1 MSFMTKLNIE
11 KRVWLLSTIFM
22 SFFLA
27 LLIYDTFEYK
37 HNLQLGKVGKL
48 ASVIDIAESII
59 DSQYQR
65 YKNGEISELEAQEQ
79 SKRLIAQM
87 RYEGQEYIWIHDID
101 NTMVM
106 HPINS
111 SLIGNNVASTQD
123 AKGKFLFVEMTK
135 VASKPGGGEVD
146 YYWPKPGSDKA
157 EPKMSFVKKIKYWGW
172 ILGSGVYIDDIESEF
187 SQSVMSKLFV
197 LALIS
202 AVCLVFVFKIIAS
215 IVRPIKATTKA
226 MNNIAS
232 GDGDLTQRLKSQG
245 DDELALLSKAFNTF
259 TENVQGVVKH
269 MSENGAQVAAQ
280 TQSLEQTCEH
290 SSNAMRQNRQETEQV
305 ATAVY
310 QMSATIS
317 EVAQNASETSNSVNL
332 VKGKAQKAQQVV
344 EQSIDSISSLAD
356 SVNKASQT
364 ISQLATETE
373 NIGSILDVIRGIAEQ
388 TNLLALNAAIEAARA
403 GEQGRGFAVVADEVR
418 SLAKRTQDATEEI
431 QTMIEQLQDGAHSA
445 VSVISSGNDIAQTS
459 VEKST
464 SVGAALSEISHDI
477 TSVSDMSMHI
487 ASATEEQSAT
497 IDLINKN
504 VDSINHSFSEL
515 TETSH
520 QVENSS
526 SELKGIADDMH
537 NLIKTFKV

>member
-1 MSFMTKLNIE
+1 MTKLNIE

>member
-1 MSFMTKLNIE
+1 MSFMVNINIE
-11 KRVWLLSTIFM
+11 KRVWLLSAIFM
-22 SFFLA
+22 SFFIT

-37 HNLQLGKVGKL
+37 HNLQLGKIGKL
-48 ASVIDIAESII
+48 STVVDIAESII
-59 DSQYQR
+59 EAQYKR
-65 YKNGEISELEAQEQ
+65 YQAGEITEQEAKEQ
-79 SKRLIAQM
+79 SKLLIGQM
-87 RYEGQEYIWIHDID
+87 RYENKEYVWIHDIN

-106 HPINS
+106 HPIKPK
-111 SLIGNNVASTQD
+111 LIGKNNSNVKD
-123 AKGKFLFVEMTK
+123 AKGKYLFVEMTK
-135 VASKPGGGEVD
+135 TAQQQGGGEVD
-146 YYWPKPGSDKA
+146 YYWPKPGSEQP

-187 SQSVMSKLFV
+187 AQSVMSKLFALGVILAICLLFV
-197 LALIS
+197 L
-202 AVCLVFVFKIIAS
+202 KIIAS
-215 IVRPIKATTKA
+215 IVRPIKSTTKA

-245 DDELALLSKAFNTF
+245 NDELALLSRAFNTF
-259 TENVQGVVKH
+259 TENVQNVIKRMG
-269 MSENGAQVAAQ
+269 ENGDHVVEQ
-280 TQSLEQTCEH
+280 TQSLEQTCEQ
-290 SSNAMRQNRQETEQV
+290 SSKAMRQNRQETEQV

-332 VKGKAQKAQQVV
+332 VKDKAQKAQQVV
-344 EQSIDSISSLAD
+344 EQSIDSISSLAQ
-356 SVNKASQT
+356 SVNEASQT
-364 ISQLATETE
+364 ISKLALETE

-431 QTMIEQLQDGAHSA
+431 QNMIEQLQTGAHSA
-445 VSVISSGNDIAQTS
+445 VSVISSGKDIAQKS
-459 VEKST
+459 VEKSA
-464 SVGAALSEISHDI
+464 SVGTALLEISHDI

-504 VDSINHSFSEL
+504 VDSINQSFAEV

-526 SELKGIADDMH
+526 SQLKYVADDMH